1 MAPPRKRRR
10 REFTAE
16 EVRDFMLDSDFEI
29 EDIVDNNWEE
39 DTQSSRSSESTE
51 ERDSSRLLPEFE
63 EHGESLF
70 EDSSGDEADGG
81 DDDHLNDL
89 PAPHPTTHAEPLS
102 DHDWRRLEPD
112 ERFKSSRR
120 VYDDQPRL
128 LFDAEGLEPVDFFTK
143 FYPTSI
149 FAHIADETNKYAQQ
163 FFDCPAPLPEASRF
177 GVWLDTD
184 EEEIRAFTALQIAMG
199 LVSKPSVPQY
209 WETNSDILV
218 TPGFADVISRNRFQ
232 LLNTFLH
239 FNDNEKLVPRG
250 QPGFDP
256 LHKTRPLIDMSQ
268 PTYLE
273 HFLPGGYL
281 SIDQSLA
288 PFKGR
293 ISYRQYIPNKP
304 RKWGIKFWMLCDA
317 QTGFC
322 LRWRQYVGAEGQ
334 DNGDSA
340 TEALVKQLTEPFYN
354 TDRVIVMDNYYSSVK
369 LYEDLSRNGLGAC
382 GTVRSNRRGLPEEIR
397 RGGLHL
403 AKGDDPVFFAKG
415 REMSAVTWHDVKL
428 VNVLSTVSSNDLK
441 QKQIRSK
448 NAEGGRR
455 TIQKPATVDVYNRF
469 MNGVDKMDQ
478 RMSYYRYPHK
488 KIKGYRVT
496 YHFTMEVALVNAY
509 IAFRMAGHKM
519 STRDFRC
526 RVIEGLLNGY
536 RASRYRRTPSPP
548 IADNEARL
556 TERHFPAEFEDRQHR
571 PDCYVCSDRRR
582 GRRRQTRTYCRQCG
596 LAMCCIPCFEIYHT
610 RKDFRS

>member
-89 PAPHPTTHAEPLS
+89 PPPHPTTHAEPLS

-120 VYDDQPRL
+120 VIG
-128 LFDAEGLEPVDFFTK
+128 ASGLFTK
-143 FYPTSI
+143 FYPTPI

-209 WETNSDILV
+209 WETNSDIL
-218 TPGFADVISRNRFQ
+218 
-232 LLNTFLH
+232 L
-239 FNDNEKLVPRG
+239 
-250 QPGFDP
+250 
-256 LHKTRPLIDMSQ
+256 
-268 PTYLE
+268 TYLE

-281 SIDQSLA
+281 SIDESLA

-556 TERHFPAEFEDRQHR
+556 TELHFPAEFEDRQHR

>member
-149 FAHIADETNKYAQQ
+149 FAHIADETNK
-163 FFDCPAPLPEASRF
+163 
-177 GVWLDTD
+177 
-184 EEEIRAFTALQIAMG
+184 
-199 LVSKPSVPQY
+199 
-209 WETNSDILV
+209 
-218 TPGFADVISRNRFQ
+218 NRFQ

-281 SIDQSLA
+281 SIDESLA

-397 RGGLHL
+397 RG
-403 AKGDDPVFFAKG
+403 G

-556 TERHFPAEFEDRQHR
+556 IERHFPAEFEDRQHR